1 MRVADLITA
10 IDRRYPFVDAAA
22 WDPVGLQ
29 IGGRDRPAGLVAVA
43 HEVLE
48 STVTSAIM
56 LGVGTI
62 VAYHPLL
69 FTPTTSFVE
78 GPTAEGR
85 ALRLAEAGVSVIA
98 VHTAMDVAEPGT
110 GDDLLAALGLVANG
124 VFFAVDDGD
133 RPIGRLSTLAE
144 PLAPGELVELVED
157 RLGVRVRATDGQQPI
172 RRLAVVPGSGGASVT
187 EAAEVADALVTG
199 DVSHHRARE
208 GVERGLLVVD
218 AGHAATERP
227 GIASLYAAV
236 RAVEGDAIA
245 LDEDPTPWKD

>member
-10 IDRRYPFVDAAA
+10 IDRRYPFIDAAA

-29 IGGRDRPAGLVAVA
+29 VGGMERPAGLVAVA
-43 HEVLE
+43 HEVFGP
-48 STVTSAIM
+48 TVEAAVTE
-56 LGVGTI
+56 GVGTI
-62 VAYHPLL
+62 VTYHPLL

-98 VHTAMDVAEPGT
+98 VHTAMDVAQPGT
-110 GDDLLAALGLVANG
+110 GDDLLAALGFVADG
-124 VFFAVDDGD
+124 GFFAADDFG
-133 RPIGRLSTLAE
+133 RPIGRLATLAE
-144 PLAPGELVELVED
+144 PLTPFELVELVEE
-157 RLGVRVRATDGQQPI
+157 RLGARVRTTGGSQPI

-187 EAAEVADALVTG
+187 EAAGAADALVTG

-208 GVERGLLVVD
+208 AVERGLLVVD

-236 RAVEGDAIA
+236 RDIVGDAIA